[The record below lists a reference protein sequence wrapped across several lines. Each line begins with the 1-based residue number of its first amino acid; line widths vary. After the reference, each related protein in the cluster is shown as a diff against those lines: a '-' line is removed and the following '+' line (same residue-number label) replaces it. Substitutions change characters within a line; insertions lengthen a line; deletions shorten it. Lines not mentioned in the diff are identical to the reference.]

1 MNNHYDVLI
10 AGGGMVGGTLACA
23 LGGSGLK
30 IGVIEPQAVAATAK
44 DSGLRVSAI
53 TLASQTVF
61 ENVGAWAGMRARRA
75 TAMDGGS
82 AEREAVPTGTNAEAG
97 FLPAP
102 VEAMRIWEDNSILN
116 FDSADIGEPC
126 LAWIIENSVIVAAL
140 AARLRQFDN
149 IQVLSP
155 ARVATAQFGE
165 QRVSVRLEDGRE
177 LQTTLLV
184 GADGADSRVRR
195 AAGIDW
201 TRHDLGQS
209 AIVAVV
215 QTERAHARTAWQH
228 FLTTGPLA
236 FLPLADPQQVS
247 IVWSADTARAAELMQ
262 LDDAAFN
269 AELQVAFGDHLG
281 NVQLASERATI
292 PLALGFAR
300 DYTAQRVA
308 LIGDAAHTV
317 HPLAGQGVNLGILD
331 AATLAEVLLAAAGQK
346 RDLGA
351 HTVLRRYE
359 RARKGADVGM
369 QAVTGG
375 FRYLF
380 GSRLPGLR
388 ALRDAGL
395 RFTEQLPPIKNY
407 FMRRA
412 SGLAGELPRLA
423 QRGQR

>member
-1 MNNHYDVLI
+1 MNSQYDVLI
-10 AGGGMVGGTLACA
+10 AGGGMVGGSLACA
-23 LGGSGLK
+23 LGSSGLK
-30 IGVIEPQAVAATAK
+30 VGVIEPQAAATLEK
-44 DSGLRVSAI
+44 DRGVRVSAI

-61 ENVGAWAGMRARRA
+61 ENVGAWDGMRAQRA
-75 TAMDGGS
+75 
-82 AEREAVPTGTNAEAG
+82 
-97 FLPAP
+97 AP
-102 VEAMRIWEDNSILN
+102 VEGMRIWEGSSILN
-116 FDSADIGEPC
+116 FDSADIGEPY
-126 LAWIIENSVIVAAL
+126 LAWIIENSVIVGAL
-140 AARLRQFDN
+140 AARMRQFAN
-149 IQVLSP
+149 IEALSP

-165 QRVSVRLEDGRE
+165 EQVSVRLEDGRE
-177 LQTTLLV
+177 LQTKLLV

-215 QTERAHARTAWQH
+215 NTERPHARTAWQH

-236 FLPLADPQQVS
+236 FLPLADAQQVS
-247 IVWSADTARAAELMQ
+247 IVWSADTARAAELMH
-262 LDDAAFN
+262 LDNDAFN
-269 AELQVAFGDHLG
+269 AELQEAFGDHLG
-281 NVQLASERATI
+281 NVQLASERAAI

-300 DYTAQRVA
+300 DYTSHRVA

-331 AATLAEVLLAAAGQK
+331 AAALAEILQVAGGQK

-351 HTVLRRYE
+351 HALLRRYE
-359 RARKGADVGM
+359 RARKGADVSM

-380 GSRLPGLR
+380 GSRFPGLR

-395 RFTEQLPPIKNY
+395 QATEQLPPLKDY

-412 SGLAGELPRLA
+412 SGLTGELPRLA
-423 QRGQR
+423 QRVQR

>member
-1 MNNHYDVLI
+1 MHTDYDVLI

-30 IGVIEPQAVAATAK
+30 VGVIEPQTAVAT
-44 DSGLRVSAI
+44 DQGPGLRVSAI

-61 ENVGAWAGMRARRA
+61 ENVGAWNDMCAQSG
-75 TAMDGGS
+75 
-82 AEREAVPTGTNAEAG
+82 
-97 FLPAP
+97 AP
-102 VEAMRIWEDNSILN
+102 VEAMRIWENNSLLN

-126 LAWIIENSVIVAAL
+126 LAWIIDNSVIVAAL
-140 AARLRQFDN
+140 AVRLRQFSN
-149 IQVLSP
+149 IEVLSP
-155 ARVATAQFGE
+155 ARAAAAQFSE
-165 QRVSVRLEDGRE
+165 QRVSVQLEDGRE
-177 LQTTLLV
+177 LRARLLV

-195 AAGIDW
+195 AAGIGW

-209 AIVAVV
+209 AIVALVDV
-215 QTERAHARTAWQH
+215 ERPHARTAWQH
-228 FLTTGPLA
+228 FLATGPLA
-236 FLPLADPQQVS
+236 FLPLADPRRVS
-247 IVWSADTARAAELMQ
+247 IVWSADTARATALMH

-269 AELQVAFGDHLG
+269 AELQAAFGDQLG
-281 NVQLASERATI
+281 TVRLASERAAI
-292 PLALGFAR
+292 ALALGFAR
-300 DYTAQRVA
+300 DYSAHRVA

-331 AATLAEVLLAAAGQK
+331 AATLAGLLLGAEGQK
-346 RDLGA
+346 RDPGA
-351 HTVLRRYE
+351 RAVLRRYE

-395 RFTEQLPPIKNY
+395 RFTEQLPPLKDY
-407 FMRRA
+407 LMRRA

-423 QRGQR
+423 QRVQR

>member
-1 MNNHYDVLI
+1 MNNYYDVLI

-30 IGVIEPQAVAATAK
+30 VGVIEPQTLAATGQ
-44 DSGLRVSAI
+44 SPGLRVSAI

-61 ENVGAWAGMRARRA
+61 ENVGAWADMR
-75 TAMDGGS
+75 T
-82 AEREAVPTGTNAEAG
+82 
-97 FLPAP
+97 AP
-102 VEAMRIWEDNSILN
+102 VEAMRIWEGDSLLN

-126 LAWIIENSVIVAAL
+126 LAWIIDNSVIVAAL
-140 AARLRQFDN
+140 AASLRQFAN
-149 IQVLSP
+149 IEVLSP
-155 ARVATAQFGE
+155 ARVATAQIGE

-177 LQTTLLV
+177 LQTKLLV

-195 AAGIDW
+195 AAGIGW

-209 AIVAVV
+209 AIVALVNI
-215 QTERAHARTAWQH
+215 ERPHARTAWQH
-228 FLTTGPLA
+228 FLATGPLA

-247 IVWSADTARAAELMQ
+247 IVWSVDTVRVAELMQ
-262 LDDAAFN
+262 MDTAAFN
-269 AELQVAFGDHLG
+269 AELQAAFGDQLG
-281 NVQLASERATI
+281 SMQLASQRAAI

-300 DYTAQRVA
+300 DYCAHRVA
-308 LIGDAAHTV
+308 LVGDAAHTV

-331 AATLAEVLLAAAGQK
+331 AATLAEILLAAGGQK

-351 HTVLRRYE
+351 HSVLRRYE

-380 GSRLPGLR
+380 GSQLPGVH

-395 RFTEQLPPIKNY
+395 RFTERLPPLKSY

-423 QRGQR
+423 QRVQR

>member
-30 IGVIEPQAVAATAK
+30 VGIIEPQTLAATGQAP
-44 DSGLRVSAI
+44 GLRVSAI

-61 ENVGAWAGMRARRA
+61 ENVGAWADMRAQRI
-75 TAMDGGS
+75 
-82 AEREAVPTGTNAEAG
+82 
-97 FLPAP
+97 AP
-102 VEAMRIWEDNSILN
+102 VEAMRIWEGDSILN
-116 FDSADIGEPC
+116 FDSAAIGEPC

-140 AARLRQFDN
+140 AGRMRQFDK
-149 IQVLSP
+149 IEVLSA
-155 ARVATAQFGE
+155 ARVAAAQFGE
-165 QRVSVRLEDGRE
+165 ERVSVRLEDGRE
-177 LQTTLLV
+177 LQTQLLV

-195 AAGIDW
+195 VAGIDW
-201 TRHDLGQS
+201 MRHDLGQS

-215 QTERAHARTAWQH
+215 QTEQPHARTAWQH
-228 FLTTGPLA
+228 FLVTGPLA

-247 IVWSADTARAAELMQ
+247 IVWSADTARAVELMH
-262 LDDAAFN
+262 LDAAAFN
-269 AELQVAFGDHLG
+269 AELQAAFGDHLG
-281 NVQLASERATI
+281 NVQLASERAAI

-300 DYTAQRVA
+300 DYTSHRVA

-331 AATLAEVLLAAAGQK
+331 AATLAEILLVAVGQK

-351 HTVLRRYE
+351 YALLRRYE
-359 RARKGADVGM
+359 RARKGADVSM

-380 GSRLPGLR
+380 GSRFPGLH
-388 ALRDAGL
+388 ALRAAGL
-395 RFTEQLPPIKNY
+395 RITEQLPLLKDH

-412 SGLAGELPRLA
+412 SGLAGELPRLS
-423 QRGQR
+423 QRVQR

>member
-30 IGVIEPQAVAATAK
+30 VGVIEPQATATAEQ
-44 DSGLRVSAI
+44 DRGLRVSAI

-61 ENVGAWAGMRARRA
+61 ENVGAWAEM
-75 TAMDGGS
+75 S
-82 AEREAVPTGTNAEAG
+82 A
-97 FLPAP
+97 AP
-102 VEAMRIWEDNSILN
+102 VEAMRIWEGSSILN
-116 FDSADIGEPC
+116 FDSADIGESC
-126 LAWIIENSVIVAAL
+126 LAWIVENSAIVAAL
-140 AARLRQFDN
+140 AARIRQFPN
-149 IQVLSP
+149 IEVLSP
-155 ARVATAQFGE
+155 ARVATAHFSEE
-165 QRVSVRLEDGRE
+165 QVSVRLEDGRD
-177 LQTTLLV
+177 LQAKLLV
-184 GADGADSRVRR
+184 GADGADSRVRGE
-195 AAGIDW
+195 AGIGW

-215 QTERAHARTAWQH
+215 KTERPHAHTAWQH
-228 FLTTGPLA
+228 FLATGPLA

-247 IVWSADTARAAELMQ
+247 IVWSADTARSVELMN
-262 LDDAAFN
+262 LDDATFN
-269 AELQVAFGDHLG
+269 TDLQAAFGDHLG
-281 NVQLASERATI
+281 NVQLASDRAAF

-300 DYTAQRVA
+300 HYSTHRVA

-331 AATLAEVLLAAAGQK
+331 AATLAEILLVAAGQK

-351 HTVLRRYE
+351 HAQLRRYE
-359 RARKGADVGM
+359 RARKGADVSM

-380 GSRLPGLR
+380 GSHLPGLR

-395 RFTEQLPPIKNY
+395 RLTEQLPPLKDY

-423 QRGQR
+423 QRVLR

>member
-30 IGVIEPQAVAATAK
+30 IGVIEPQAVAATGK

-61 ENVGAWAGMRARRA
+61 ENVGAWADMRAQRA
-75 TAMDGGS
+75 
-82 AEREAVPTGTNAEAG
+82 
-97 FLPAP
+97 AP

-116 FDSADIGEPC
+116 FDSAELGEPC

-165 QRVSVRLEDGRE
+165 QRVSVRLEDGRD

-184 GADGADSRVRR
+184 GADGADSQVRR
-195 AAGIDW
+195 AAGIGW
-201 TRHDLGQS
+201 TRHDLTQS
-209 AIVAVV
+209 AIVAAV
-215 QTERAHARTAWQH
+215 QTERPHACTAWQH
-228 FLTTGPLA
+228 FLATGPLA
-236 FLPLADPQQVS
+236 FLPLADPHQVS

-269 AELQVAFGDHLG
+269 AELQAAFGDHLG
-281 NVQLASERATI
+281 KVQLASERAAI
-292 PLALGFAR
+292 PLVLGFAR
-300 DYTAQRVA
+300 DYTAHRVA
-308 LIGDAAHTV
+308 LLGDAAHTV

-331 AATLAEVLLAAAGQK
+331 AATLAEALLAAAGQK

-351 HTVLRRYE
+351 RTLLRRYG

-380 GSRLPGLR
+380 GSHLPGLR

>member
-30 IGVIEPQAVAATAK
+30 VGVIEPQATATAEQ
-44 DSGLRVSAI
+44 DRGLRVSAI

-61 ENVGAWAGMRARRA
+61 ENVGAWAEM
-75 TAMDGGS
+75 S
-82 AEREAVPTGTNAEAG
+82 A
-97 FLPAP
+97 AP
-102 VEAMRIWEDNSILN
+102 VEAMRIWEGSSILN
-116 FDSADIGEPC
+116 FDSADIGESC
-126 LAWIIENSVIVAAL
+126 LAWIVENSAIVAAL
-140 AARLRQFDN
+140 AARIRQFPN
-149 IQVLSP
+149 IEVLSP
-155 ARVATAQFGE
+155 ARVATAHFSEE
-165 QRVSVRLEDGRE
+165 QVSVRLEDGRD
-177 LQTTLLV
+177 LQAKLLV
-184 GADGADSRVRR
+184 GADGADSRVRGE
-195 AAGIDW
+195 AGIGW

-215 QTERAHARTAWQH
+215 KTERPHAHTAWQH
-228 FLTTGPLA
+228 FLATGPLA

-247 IVWSADTARAAELMQ
+247 IVWSADTARSVELMN
-262 LDDAAFN
+262 LDDATFN
-269 AELQVAFGDHLG
+269 TELQAVFGDHLG
-281 NVQLASERATI
+281 NVQLASDRAAF

-300 DYTAQRVA
+300 HYSTHRVA

-331 AATLAEVLLAAAGQK
+331 AATLAEILLVAAGQK

-351 HTVLRRYE
+351 HAQLRRYE
-359 RARKGADVGM
+359 RARKGADVSM

-380 GSRLPGLR
+380 GSHLPGLR

-395 RFTEQLPPIKNY
+395 RLTEQLPPLKDY

-423 QRGQR
+423 QRVLR

>member
-1 MNNHYDVLI
+1 MNNQYDVLI
-10 AGGGMVGGTLACA
+10 AGGGMVGGSLACA
-23 LGGSGLK
+23 LGGCGLK
-30 IGVIEPQAVAATAK
+30 VGVIEPQVAAATAQGT
-44 DSGLRVSAI
+44 GLRVSAI

-61 ENVGAWAGMRARRA
+61 ENVGAWDGMRAQQVA
-75 TAMDGGS
+75 S
-82 AEREAVPTGTNAEAG
+82 
-97 FLPAP
+97 

-116 FDSADIGEPC
+116 FDSAAIGEPR
-126 LAWIIENSVIVAAL
+126 LSWILENSVIVAAL
-140 AARLRQFDN
+140 AARMRQFAN
-149 IQVLSP
+149 IEVLSP

-165 QRVSVRLEDGRE
+165 ERVSVRLEDGRS
-177 LQTTLLV
+177 LQAQLLV

-201 TRHDLGQS
+201 MRHDLGQS

-215 QTERAHARTAWQH
+215 QTEQPHARTAWQH
-228 FLTTGPLA
+228 FLVTGPLA
-236 FLPLADPQQVS
+236 FLPLTNPQQVS
-247 IVWSADTARAAELMQ
+247 IVWSADTARAAELMK
-262 LDDAAFN
+262 LDAVAFN
-269 AELQVAFGDHLG
+269 AELQAAFGYHLG
-281 NVQLASERATI
+281 NVQLASERAAI

-300 DYTAQRVA
+300 DYTSHRVA

-331 AATLAEVLLAAAGQK
+331 AATLAEILLAATGQK
-346 RDLGA
+346 RDLGTQA
-351 HTVLRRYE
+351 LLRRYA
-359 RARKGADVGM
+359 RARKGADISM

-380 GSRLPGLR
+380 GSRFPGLR

-395 RFTEQLPPIKNY
+395 RATEQLPPLKDY

-423 QRGQR
+423 QRVQR

>member
-1 MNNHYDVLI
+1 MNTDYDILI

-30 IGVIEPQAVAATAK
+30 VGVIEPQTVATTDK
-44 DSGLRVSAI
+44 GPGLRVSAI

-61 ENVGAWAGMRARRA
+61 ENVGAWAGMR
-75 TAMDGGS
+75 S
-82 AEREAVPTGTNAEAG
+82 QHI
-97 FLPAP
+97 AP
-102 VEAMRIWEDNSILN
+102 VEAMRIWEDSSILN

-140 AARLRQFDN
+140 AARMRQFAN
-149 IQVLSP
+149 IEVLSP
-155 ARVATAQFGE
+155 ARVATAQFGDE
-165 QRVSVRLEDGRE
+165 RVSVRLEDGRA
-177 LQTTLLV
+177 LQVKLLV
-184 GADGADSRVRR
+184 GADGADSRIRR
-195 AAGIDW
+195 AAGIEW

-215 QTERAHARTAWQH
+215 QTERPHAHTAWQH
-228 FLTTGPLA
+228 FLATGPLA

-247 IVWSADTARAAELMQ
+247 IVWSADTARSVELMR
-262 LDDAAFN
+262 LDAAAFN
-269 AELQVAFGDHLG
+269 AELQAAFGDHLG
-281 NVQLASERATI
+281 SVQLASERAAL

-300 DYTAQRVA
+300 DYCAQRVA

-331 AATLAEVLLAAAGQK
+331 AATLAEMLLAAAGQK

-351 HTVLRRYE
+351 QAVLRRYA

-380 GSRLPGLR
+380 GSDLPGLR

-395 RFTEQLPPIKNY
+395 RFTEQLPPLKDY
-407 FMRRA
+407 LMRRA

-423 QRGQR
+423 QRVQR

>member
-1 MNNHYDVLI
+1 MDTDYDILI

-30 IGVIEPQAVAATAK
+30 VGVVEPQSVQSPT
-44 DSGLRVSAI
+44 DETDLRVSAI

-61 ENVGAWAGMRARRA
+61 ENVGAWAGMRAQH
-75 TAMDGGS
+75 
-82 AEREAVPTGTNAEAG
+82 V
-97 FLPAP
+97 AP
-102 VEAMRIWEDNSILN
+102 VEAMRIWEGSSTLN

-126 LAWIIENSVIVAAL
+126 LAWIIENSVMVAAL
-140 AARLRQFDN
+140 AARMRQFAN
-149 IQVLSP
+149 IEVLSP
-155 ARVATAQFGE
+155 ARVATAQFSE
-165 QRVSVRLEDGRE
+165 ERVSVRLEDGRE
-177 LQTTLLV
+177 LQAKLLV
-184 GADGADSRVRR
+184 GADGADSRVRGE
-195 AAGIDW
+195 AGIDW

-215 QTERAHARTAWQH
+215 MTERPHMRTAWQH
-228 FLTTGPLA
+228 FLATGPLA
-236 FLPLADPQQVS
+236 FLPLTDPQQVS
-247 IVWSADTARAAELMQ
+247 IVWSADSARATELMH
-262 LDDAAFN
+262 LDNAAFN
-269 AELQVAFGDHLG
+269 AELQAAFGDHLG
-281 NVQLASERATI
+281 NVQLASERVAI

-300 DYTAQRVA
+300 DYTSHRVA

-331 AATLAEVLLAAAGQK
+331 AATLAEILLVAAGQK

-351 HTVLRRYE
+351 QALLRRYE

-369 QAVTGG
+369 QAMTGG

-395 RFTEQLPPIKNY
+395 RLTQRLPVLKNY

-412 SGLAGELPRLA
+412 SGLVGELSPLA
-423 QRGQR
+423 QRERR

>member
-1 MNNHYDVLI
+1 MKTQYDVLI

-23 LGGSGLK
+23 LGDSGLK
-30 IGVIEPQAVAATAK
+30 VGVIDPQAAVAAGRER
-44 DSGLRVSAI
+44 GLRVSAI

-61 ENVGAWAGMRARRA
+61 ENVGAWAGMRTQA
-75 TAMDGGS
+75 
-82 AEREAVPTGTNAEAG
+82 
-97 FLPAP
+97 AP
-102 VEAMRIWEDNSILN
+102 VEAMRIWEDDSVLN
-116 FDSADIGEPC
+116 FDSAEIGEPC
-126 LAWIIENSVIVAAL
+126 LAWIVENSVIVAAL
-140 AARLRQFDN
+140 AERVGRFANVD
-149 IQVLSP
+149 VLSP
-155 ARVATAQFGE
+155 ARVVTAQFGDE
-165 QRVSVRLEDGRE
+165 RVNVRLEDGRE
-177 LQTTLLV
+177 LQTKLLV
-184 GADGADSRVRR
+184 GADGADSQVRR
-195 AAGIDW
+195 AAGIGW

-215 QTERAHARTAWQH
+215 HTEHPHARSAYQH
-228 FLTTGPLA
+228 FLPSGPLA
-236 FLPLADPQQVS
+236 FLPLDDPQAVS
-247 IVWSADTARAAELMQ
+247 IVWSADQERAAALLS

-269 AELQVAFGDHLG
+269 IELQAAFGDSLG
-281 NVQLASERATI
+281 NVRLASARAAI

-300 DYTAQRVA
+300 DYSAQRAV

-331 AATLAEVLLAAAGQK
+331 AAALAEVLLAAAGQK

-351 HTVLRRYE
+351 PALLRRYE
-359 RARKGADVGM
+359 RARKGADVSM

-388 ALRDAGL
+388 ALRSAGL
-395 RFTEQLPPIKNY
+395 RLTNQLPPLKDF

-423 QRGQR
+423 RRVQR

>member
-1 MNNHYDVLI
+1 MNTDYDILI

-23 LGGSGLK
+23 LGGSGRK
-30 IGVIEPQAVAATAK
+30 VGVIEPQAAAATAQGP
-44 DSGLRVSAI
+44 GLRVSAI

-61 ENVGAWAGMRARRA
+61 ENVGAWADMCSQR
-75 TAMDGGS
+75 
-82 AEREAVPTGTNAEAG
+82 V
-97 FLPAP
+97 AP
-102 VEAMRIWEDNSILN
+102 VEAMRIWEDSSVLN
-116 FDSADIGEPC
+116 FDSAAIGEPC

-140 AARLRQFDN
+140 AACLRQFPN
-149 IQVLSP
+149 IEVLSP

-177 LQTTLLV
+177 LETQLLV
-184 GADGADSRVRR
+184 GADGADSQVRR

-215 QTERAHARTAWQH
+215 KTERPHARTAYQH
-228 FLTTGPLA
+228 FLATGPLA
-236 FLPLADPQQVS
+236 FLPLANPQQVS
-247 IVWSADTARAAELMQ
+247 IVWSADTSRAAELMH
-262 LDDAAFN
+262 LDNAAFN
-269 AELQVAFGDHLG
+269 AELQAAFGDHLG
-281 NVQLASERATI
+281 NVQLASERAAI
-292 PLALGFAR
+292 PLALGYAR
-300 DYTAQRVA
+300 DYTSHRVA

-331 AATLAEVLLAAAGQK
+331 AATLAEILLVAGGQK

-351 HTVLRRYE
+351 HTLLRRYE
-359 RARKGADVGM
+359 RARKGADVSM

-380 GSRLPGLR
+380 GSGLPGLR
-388 ALRDAGL
+388 VLRAAGL
-395 RFTEQLPPIKNY
+395 RITEQLPPLKDY

-423 QRGQR
+423 QRVQR